1 MVDASKITVGQ
12 VVTFKGY
19 SEADMSEDDMIFRAG
34 QQVRIE
40 KINADGGMVAMPVEG
55 DGPGD
60 TVFPEEIEAAAVV
73 QAEVAD
79 EAAPVAETK
88 PAAKK
93 ASKAKAK
100 AAAPAPVEEA
110 PAPVE
115 EQVADDA
122 VQPGTMVEVRQDS
135 QSVRDIL
142 AEQDALEAAKALIE
156 QVERTYFTL
165 GGVLSHIYAE
175 GIHKSVG
182 YDGKRGFADYVEAEL
197 GIQYRKAM
205 YLINIYDYFRALGVD
220 ETRLGEIGWS
230 KAKELV
236 NHANAD
242 NFDELVDYAKSNT
255 RDDLV
260 KFLKTQ
266 NVSDGTGEGGSVK
279 KVRLT
284 FSLFADQSET
294 VTRAIDAAKSM
305 AGSDDPNQALE
316 YICAEWS
323 QMTESVE
330 VSLADAIAHLE
341 AKYGV
346 KLSEAGVSEAG
357 EQATVAA

>member
-1 MVDASKITVGQ
+1 MVDANKLTVGQ

-60 TVFPEEIEAAAVV
+60 TVFPEEIEAAAAV
-73 QAEVAD
+73 QAEVA
-79 EAAPVAETK
+79 EVAAPVEEAK

-93 ASKAKAK
+93 ASKTKAK

-110 PAPVE
+110 PVAE

-122 VQPGTMVEVRQDS
+122 VQPGTQVEARQDS

-236 NHANAD
+236 NHANAE

-294 VTRAIDAAKSM
+294 VTRAIDAAKTM

-330 VSLADAIAHLE
+330 VSLEDAIAHLQ

-346 KLSEAGVSEAG
+346 TLVQAGASEAE